1 MDIHQLIELLFGRFH
16 EGRVDADPGIIDQK
30 IEIVPLPV
38 VPERILHVFHEDLEG
53 FVIGDIELQ
62 GHRLAAHFLNLNNHR
77 ICFHFLAVVGQDN
90 VMSLSSQ
97 MKGHAFAKTTAS
109 TSYDRDF
116 HEGKILRKVFS
127 HNGKCISAIGIR

>member
-1 MDIHQLIELLFGRFH
+1 
-16 EGRVDADPGIIDQK
+16 
-30 IEIVPLPV
+30 
-38 VPERILHVFHEDLEG
+38 
-53 FVIGDIELQ
+53 VIGDIELQ

-90 VMSLSSQ
+90 VMSLPSQ